1 MYSESD
7 INVSGCK
14 CCDVCEKL
22 CTSVDSV
29 YDD

>member
-7 INVSGCK
+7 TTVSGFK

-22 CTSVDSV
+22 CTCVDSV